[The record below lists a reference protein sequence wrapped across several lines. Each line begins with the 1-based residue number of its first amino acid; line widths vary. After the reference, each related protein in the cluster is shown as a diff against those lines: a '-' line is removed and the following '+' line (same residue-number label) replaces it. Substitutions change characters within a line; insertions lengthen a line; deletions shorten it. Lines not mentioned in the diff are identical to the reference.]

1 MKLALLYAG
10 QGSQTPGMGRDI
22 YEQFPQIRPI
32 FGHRPQGLNLMQ
44 LCFEADAETLA
55 RTEHTQPAMG
65 AFAAA
70 VTALL
75 REAGVTPD
83 AAMGL
88 SLGEY
93 GALHAAGALD
103 AQTLLELLAFR
114 GRAMSDAASGI
125 QSAMTA
131 VFGLSEPQLRA
142 ALAPIAGDVWCCNFN
157 CPGQIVIG
165 GEASAVAAAAQ
176 AAQAAGARRC
186 IPLKVGGPFHTP
198 LMAPA
203 GEALK
208 TKLAEVKLAPPRVPI
223 ILNVDGGP
231 LPATRTLAENLVLQI
246 QSPVRFEA
254 GLHTLLHMG
263 IDTFIEIGPGK
274 VLSGFV
280 KKVAP
285 EAATYAIE
293 DAESLKAA
301 LAAVRSAS

>member
-1 MKLALLYAG
+1 MKLAFLYAG
-10 QGSQTPGMGRDI
+10 QGSQTPGMGRDL
-22 YEQFPQIRPI
+22 YAQFPQIRPI
-32 FGHRPQGLNLMQ
+32 FEMKPQGLDLMQ
-44 LCFEADAETLA
+44 LCFDSDAETLA

-70 VTALL
+70 ITALL

-103 AQTLLELLAFR
+103 AETLLGLLAFR
-114 GRAMSDAASGI
+114 GRAMAEAARGI
-125 QSAMTA
+125 DSAMVA
-131 VFGLSEPQLRA
+131 VFGLDEPQLRA
-142 ALAPIAGDVWCCNFN
+142 ALAPIEGDVWCCNFN

-165 GEASAVAAAAQ
+165 GQATAVQ
-176 AAQAAGARRC
+176 AAGSAARAAGARRC

-208 TKLAEVKLAPPRVPI
+208 IKLAEVSLTPPRVPV

-254 GLHTLLHMG
+254 GLYTLLHMG
-263 IDTFIEIGPGK
+263 IDIFVEIGPGK

-285 EAATYAIE
+285 DAAVHAIE
-293 DAESLKAA
+293 DAESLAGC
-301 LAAVRSAS
+301 LDTLRRES